1 MDIDKD
7 LLDQLT
13 ENECLLA
20 DGFDEALIGISGGM
34 NPVAVYDIP
43 KCIEILEKQFQDDS
57 EDPQLDAIEYFEI
70 NVIGS
75 YVGEKTPI
83 FIYLYQQ
90 I

>member
-20 DGFDEALIGISGGM
+20 DGFDKALIGISGGM

-57 EDPQLDAIEYFEI
+57 EDPQLDAIEFFEF

-83 FIYLYQQ
+83 FIYLYQ
-90 I
+90 